1 MHVALGRVASAAEKD
16 LQHIKQEEEGDCLED
31 GKDVGEVEEAA
42 LKEEVAGGRDWHGD
56 GGVKCGDKPARATKG
71 ARRLIIYC
79 LK

>member
-42 LKEEVAGGRDWHGD
+42 FEGEVGGSWNWHGGGR
-56 GGVKCGDKPARATKG
+56 
-71 ARRLIIYC
+71 
-79 LK
+79 